1 MRNSKLNIRT
11 ILYSHE
17 FLIFIAYFTFATII
31 AHPLLSD
38 PDVGWHLKAGEY
50 ILSHHEIPFYD
61 PWSFTSQ
68 QRWYNI
74 SWLWDVICDLL
85 YKKFDLNGLAIINH
99 LLYAGT
105 LAFAYSAL
113 LAPLK
118 ARQEA
123 KLFALI
129 VAGYCFWE
137 AMYLRPHILTFFLT
151 ILCLY
156 CVKNS
161 AQDKGIKLIW
171 QFPLMILFWVNMH
184 GGFIIGFTI
193 VGAFALQELVNK
205 NYYYSRNLVIAGMT
219 GAIVTLFNPI
229 GIYIFPGILRTLH
242 SIITSSIAEWQPFTF
257 GSTYGYTLFVMILI
271 TITNI
276 KNTHISKA
284 EKLLFY
290 FWLFSG
296 LISTRS
302 MIIAV
307 IVGMPMMTQ
316 WISDL
321 MAGYKPMTRMPT
333 IYRVLLVILCI
344 VSLTEYRIYV
354 QNILR
359 ITPSDS
365 VPQEEILFIKENY
378 RGLNFYNDYNSG
390 GYLVFYAGDAIKL
403 FIDGRAGTAYP
414 EEVLRHVIDF
424 NNANPDWTKAFEL
437 YKIDGVLLP
446 KRTLARF
453 DVALYF
459 KDWKVAHVGK
469 SYSVL
474 VRPEFFRGGKNENKE
489 TNYSFD

>member
-1 MRNSKLNIRT
+1 MTNLIPKLRA

-17 FLIFIAYFTFATII
+17 FFIFIAYFTFATII

-50 ILSHHEIPFYD
+50 ILSHHEVPYSD

-74 SWLWDVICDLL
+74 SWLWDVVCYLL
-85 YKKFDLNGLAIINH
+85 YEKFDMSGLVIINH
-99 LLYAGT
+99 SLYAAT
-105 LAFAYSAL
+105 LTFAYRAL

-129 VAGYCFWE
+129 VAGACLWE
-137 AMYLRPHILTFFLT
+137 TMYFRPHILTFFLT

-161 AQDKGIKLIW
+161 AQDRGRRLIW
-171 QFPLMILFWVNMH
+171 QFPLMVLVWVNMH
-184 GGFIIGFTI
+184 GGFITGFTI
-193 VGAFALQELVNK
+193 VGAFAFQELVNK
-205 NYYYSRNLVIAGMT
+205 NYAYCRNLVIAGVL
-219 GAIVTLFNPI
+219 GAIITLINPI

-257 GSTYGYTLFVMILI
+257 GSTYGPTLFVIILI

-276 KNTHISKA
+276 KTLHVSKA

-290 FWLFSG
+290 FWLFLG

-302 MIIAV
+302 MILAV

-316 WISDL
+316 WMSDL
-321 MAGYKPMTRMPT
+321 MTGYRRMPSMPA
-333 IYRVLLVILCI
+333 IYKGLLVILCFI
-344 VSLTEYRIYV
+344 SLTEYRIYI
-354 QNILR
+354 QNVLR

-365 VPQEEILFIKENY
+365 VPKEEILFIKENY
-378 RGLNFYNDYNSG
+378 PGLNFYNDYNSG

-414 EEVLRHVIDF
+414 EDILRHVIAF

-446 KRTLARF
+446 KSTLARF

-489 TNYSFD
+489 TNYSFN